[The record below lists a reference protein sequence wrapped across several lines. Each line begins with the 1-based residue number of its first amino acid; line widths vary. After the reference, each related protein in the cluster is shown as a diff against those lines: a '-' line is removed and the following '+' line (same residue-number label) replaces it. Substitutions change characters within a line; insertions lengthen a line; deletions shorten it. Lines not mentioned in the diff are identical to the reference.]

1 MYINLEISLIIYYL
15 VRIIGA
21 VTQLL
26 VLLVIASVILS
37 YFLDPYHPVRQTL
50 DRIVEPMLM
59 PIRRVVPLIGM
70 FDFSPLILIILIQIL
85 SSALVNFLIALS

>member
-1 MYINLEISLIIYYL
+1 MIIYYL

>member
-37 YFLDPYHPVRQTL
+37 YFLDPYHPVRRTL